1 VSEHSGPFHDWK
13 IKWHFISG
21 EANKRDSVI
30 TVAAGTGSA
39 AAALIIGVV
48 AVIVVLRKRMAK
60 AKGIIA
66 YVVISGI
73 RTKCIYTLF
82 DQNIV
87 HTGYIWCNYIN
98 MNVMPTIHSIRSLP
112 LSYLLNDMYMDK
124 IRFHSNIYTNDS
136 ARRQHKQLYL

>member
-1 VSEHSGPFHDWK
+1 MSEHSGPFHDWK

-66 YVVISGI
+66 YVVVLQSHS
-73 RTKCIYTLF
+73 CIYSNENEFCPYTCHSVNNSMVNF
-82 DQNIV
+82 
-87 HTGYIWCNYIN
+87 WCCG
-98 MNVMPTIHSIRSLP
+98 
-112 LSYLLNDMYMDK
+112 LL
-124 IRFHSNIYTNDS
+124 
-136 ARRQHKQLYL
+136 A